1 MIDITPRET
10 NYTSTMAGSDTYGRQ
25 PNSPGSHSSSAYA
38 RDRELNDAEGKN
50 IELIILFTSIL
61 GVSVE
66 KQGTI
71 QFKFTAHLPFEFCT
85 VLSFMWHFFFVF
97 SCLSLSFSF
106 ELIQRICDLCV
117 IRAYCFAA
125 NCTSPIYLHNRLR
138 LKIVYIKYAGG
149 RCDSISF
156 SLSISLFHSV
166 SLTLTH
172 LDELLCW
179 IFFI

>member
-1 MIDITPRET
+1 MLKVRT
-10 NYTSTMAGSDTYGRQ
+10 
-25 PNSPGSHSSSAYA
+25 
-38 RDRELNDAEGKN
+38 LN
-50 IELIILFTSIL
+50 LSFYS
-61 GVSVE
+61 
-66 KQGTI
+66 
-71 QFKFTAHLPFEFCT
+71 LPFLAFQSKNRNNSIQIYSAPSIRILHSALIHVT
-85 VLSFMWHFFFVF
+85 FFFVF

-125 NCTSPIYLHNRLR
+125 NCTSSIYLHNRLR

-172 LDELLCW
+172 LDELLC
-179 IFFI
+179 